1 MSSGWYGG
9 LIQHKAYVDFATNA
23 PGYGQLQNDTV
34 LQQINQ
40 AFYGPGGCKEQV
52 EACHAA
58 GNSDASNK
66 ICDTASRFCVRY
78 NVNQYRDTMFKKKN
92 SRKHT
97 YPLLQ
102 LEIATNTISGKIHQI
117 LTTFLLR
124 STSTSLPKQKSNRK

>member
-58 GNSDASNK
+58 ENSDASNK

-78 NVNQYRDTMFKKKN
+78 NVNQYRDSILNKRFPGN
-92 SRKHT
+92 IRIHSCNWRSRPVRSQEKFIR
-97 YPLLQ
+97 YLQ
-102 LEIATNTISGKIHQI
+102 LS
-117 LTTFLLR
+117 F
-124 STSTSLPKQKSNRK
+124 